1 MSNVARLAG
10 NHMGFYLLLL
20 GFLGFF
26 FFGGGVFSPPLP
38 TESEG
43 QVGVEQGLQSRA
55 HKASGHDPL
64 ACIKDAACD

>member
-1 MSNVARLAG
+1 MKPVWLGIVVFLFCLVYFPPRL
-10 NHMGFYLLLL
+10 
-20 GFLGFF
+20 
-26 FFGGGVFSPPLP
+26 

-43 QVGVEQGLQSRA
+43 QVGMEQSLQSRA